1 MWKTLGLFDYA
12 IFYRMWLQNVEQR
25 CKSDIFGVS
34 HSTLPLTVKSLYRVQ
49 LDVNG
54 SFERLYDRRMP
65 A

>member
-1 MWKTLGLFDYA
+1 
-12 IFYRMWLQNVEQR
+12 MWLQNVEQGR
-25 CKSDIFGVS
+25 KSDIFGVS

-49 LDVNG
+49 LDING